1 MPKTISLGLK
11 DHLEEEVTSLAT
23 CCKIT
28 RRDGQV
34 FAFTEHDNNLTVD
47 SIVYKAAL
55 GYSRTA
61 VEGSSDMAVDNMD
74 ILGFIDDE
82 SVTVEDLR
90 AGLFDRAVIEVF
102 LVNWADLS
110 QGILRLRKGWFGE
123 VMVTPSGIYTSEIRG
138 LAGAYAQNIVEV
150 STSECRADLGDHRCK
165 LPINPAFVARSTAY
179 ALGDYIRVASIADP
193 YDKIF
198 RCVQAGSTASSA
210 PAYSNAIGVSST
222 DGSAVFTCED
232 AWTRSGVIDAGSPI
246 SQKTFLAN
254 FVAPD
259 ARASADPTWYDG
271 GVLTWITGPNAG
283 RSTEVKYWDDTGGG
297 LIQFEMFLALSFPIT
312 LTDTFFVAPG
322 CDKQYEARCIA
333 KFNNRL
339 NFRGEPF
346 LPGQD
351 FLAQYPDAR

>member
-34 FAFTEHDNNLTVD
+34 FAFTEHDVNLTVD
-47 SIVYKAAL
+47 SVVYKAAL

-61 VEGSSDMAVDNMD
+61 VEASSDLAVDNMD

-90 AGLFDRAVIEVF
+90 AGLFDRAEVEVF

-123 VMVTPSGIYTSEIRG
+123 VMMTPSGIYTSEIRG
-138 LAGAYAQNIVEV
+138 LAGAYAQNIVES
-150 STSECRADLGDHRCK
+150 STPECRADLGDHRCK
-165 LPINPAFVARSTAY
+165 LPIAPAFVARSTAY

-198 RCVQAGSTASSA
+198 RCSQGGTTAASA
-210 PAYSNAIGVSST
+210 PAYSNTISIST
-222 DGSAVFTCED
+222 ADGSAIFTCEN
-232 AWTRSGVIDAGSPI
+232 AWTREGVVDAASTPG
-246 SQKTFLAN
+246 QKIFVGTFNSFDPRFTA
-254 FVAPD
+254 D
-259 ARASADPTWYDG
+259 ALWYTG
-271 GVLTWITGPNAG
+271 GVLTFLTGDNAG
-283 RSTEVKYWDDTGGG
+283 RSIETKRTTNLGSG
-297 LIQFEMFLALSFPIT
+297 LIEFEMFLSLPFPFAIG
-312 LTDTFFVAPG
+312 DEFFVAPG
-322 CDKQYEARCIA
+322 CDKRYQATCIP